1 MTVKLIKRTEAADER
16 DKHKQPASPRDMVE
30 TAQGWVE
37 EYKARKA
44 VDRQSLAA
52 LMRRA

>member
-1 MTVKLIKRTEAADER
+1 MTVKLIKRTEAVDER
-16 DKHKQPASPRDMVE
+16 DKHKQPASRRELVE

-37 EYKARKA
+37 EYKAQKA
-44 VDRQSLAA
+44 VARQSLAA